1 MATYTQ
7 TPTKRISTTIPDAP
21 KSKMQK
27 SNWMDSS
34 HCCEI
39 IGMYRYFQRQQSQ
52 IDEIVIKELT
62 RLIHELMSVKD
73 IDLSEIILKLQKLC
87 CVVPDSSKT
96 RLLLKGNTFTDE
108 EEMKIHHKIRSSQ
121 KTIDEIVVKELAGI
135 IDLLRKIKDRDL
147 SETIS
152 NIQELCKL
160 FPENVN

>member
-62 RLIHELMSVKD
+62 RLIHELMSVRD

-87 CVVPDSSKT
+87 CVVPDSS
-96 RLLLKGNTFTDE
+96 
-108 EEMKIHHKIRSSQ
+108 
-121 KTIDEIVVKELAGI
+121 
-135 IDLLRKIKDRDL
+135 
-147 SETIS
+147 
-152 NIQELCKL
+152 
-160 FPENVN
+160 

>member
-1 MATYTQ
+1 
-7 TPTKRISTTIPDAP
+7 
-21 KSKMQK
+21 
-27 SNWMDSS
+27 MDRE

-52 IDEIVIKELT
+52 IDEVVIKELT

-96 RLLLKGNTFTDE
+96 RLLLKGNTFTDD

-121 KTIDEIVVKELAGI
+121 KTIDQIVVKELAEI
-135 IDLLRKIKDRDL
+135 IHLLMKIEDQDL
-147 SETIS
+147 SETFS
-152 NIQELCKL
+152 NI
-160 FPENVN
+160 

>member
-1 MATYTQ
+1 MT
-7 TPTKRISTTIPDAP
+7 
-21 KSKMQK
+21 
-27 SNWMDSS
+27 
-34 HCCEI
+34 
-39 IGMYRYFQRQQSQ
+39 
-52 IDEIVIKELT
+52 
-62 RLIHELMSVKD
+62 VK
-73 IDLSEIILKLQKLC
+73 IILKLQKLC
-87 CVVPDSSKT
+87 CVVPDNSKT

-135 IDLLRKIKDRDL
+135 IDLLRKIKERDL

>member
-1 MATYTQ
+1 
-7 TPTKRISTTIPDAP
+7 
-21 KSKMQK
+21 
-27 SNWMDSS
+27 MDRE

-52 IDEIVIKELT
+52 IDEVVIKELT

-87 CVVPDSSKT
+87 CVVPDNSKT

-121 KTIDEIVVKELAGI
+121 KTIDQIVVKELAEI
-135 IDLLRKIKDRDL
+135 IDLLMKIEDQDL

-152 NIQELCKL
+152 NIQELCKQ
-160 FPENVN
+160 FPESIY